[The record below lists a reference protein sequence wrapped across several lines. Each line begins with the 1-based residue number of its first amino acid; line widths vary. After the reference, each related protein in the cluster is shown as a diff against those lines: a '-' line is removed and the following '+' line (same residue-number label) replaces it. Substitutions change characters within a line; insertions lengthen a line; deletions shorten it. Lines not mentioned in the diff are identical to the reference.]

1 MTPPPAPVDEIR
13 LPCVV
18 TFNANDPSGAG
29 GLAADL
35 LSLASAS
42 AHALPICTALLMRDT
57 RSVHDHI
64 SVDDE
69 HVAEQAR
76 LVLEDVKVDAFK
88 VGFCGSPAVLA
99 SIANILSDYPD
110 TPVVAYMGDLSW
122 MSEDEIENYLDAFA
136 ELILPLTGVLCGNY
150 ATLQRWLLEDWH
162 AETPPTPRDI
172 ARRAEQAGASY
183 ALVTSVPSGLPTHQ
197 ECVLVSPETQIT
209 AVRYERFEGTFTGAG
224 ETLSAMLT
232 GLIAAGVDLQTAANE
247 AIDYVDQ
254 ALNAG
259 FEPGMGHTI
268 PHRLF
273 WAETADEHEPE
284 DGDSSEKVIQ

>member
-1 MTPPPAPVDEIR
+1 MTPTPEAVDETR

-18 TFNANDPSGAG
+18 TFNANDPSGSG
-29 GLAADL
+29 GIAADL
-35 LSLASAS
+35 LAFASAS
-42 AHALPICTALLMRDT
+42 VHGLPVCTALLMQDT
-57 RSVHDHI
+57 RSVYDHI
-64 SVDDE
+64 TVDEE

-76 LVLEDVKVDAFK
+76 WVLEDVKVDAFK

-99 SIANILSDYPD
+99 SVANILSDYPD

-136 ELILPLTGVLCGNY
+136 DLILPLTGVLCGKY
-150 ATLQRWLLEDWH
+150 ATLQRWLLDDWT
-162 AETPPTPRDI
+162 ADTPPTPRDI

-183 ALVTSVPSGLPTHQ
+183 TLATSVPSGLPTHQ
-197 ECVLVSPETQIT
+197 ECVLVSPETQIA
-209 AVRYERFEGTFTGAG
+209 AVRYERFEGTFIGAG

-232 GLIAAGVDLQTAANE
+232 GLIAAGVDLQTATNE

-259 FEPGMGHTI
+259 LEPGMGHAI

-273 WAETADEHEPE
+273 WAETAEDPAEDGEPE
-284 DGDSSEKVIQ
+284 NKVIQ